1 MTRQLPLNLPH
12 DPALGPEDFLV
23 TEANRAAHALVSR
36 WPAWPAPWVLLH
48 GPAGCGKTHLAA
60 IWARAADAVRCRPEA
75 LTTEA
80 VPELA
85 ASGAA
90 VLELAG
96 DSPRVPEE
104 AALFHLV
111 NYTAE
116 QGGSLLLTARTA
128 PGGWRLGLRD
138 LRTRV
143 AAMPSAAIAPP
154 DDALLEGVL
163 AKLFRDRQLA
173 APPAVLN
180 FLLMRMERSL
190 DAARRLVAALDA
202 ASLAGRRRITIPL
215 ASEVLDR
222 YAANS

>member
-1 MTRQLPLNLPH
+1 
-12 DPALGPEDFLV
+12 
-23 TEANRAAHALVSR
+23 
-36 WPAWPAPWVLLH
+36 
-48 GPAGCGKTHLAA
+48 
-60 IWARAADAVRCRPEA
+60 
-75 LTTEA
+75 
-80 VPELA
+80 
-85 ASGAA
+85 
-90 VLELAG
+90 
-96 DSPRVPEE
+96 
-104 AALFHLV
+104 
-111 NYTAE
+111 
-116 QGGSLLLTARTA
+116 
-128 PGGWRLGLRD
+128 
-138 LRTRV
+138 RV